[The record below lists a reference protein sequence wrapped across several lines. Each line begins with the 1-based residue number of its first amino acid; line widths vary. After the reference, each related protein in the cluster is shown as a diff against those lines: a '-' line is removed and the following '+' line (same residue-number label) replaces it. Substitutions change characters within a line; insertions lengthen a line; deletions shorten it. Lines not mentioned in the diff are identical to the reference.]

1 MRQIVRVG
9 VEPAFDELQPWTNAN
24 TNTNINTNTN
34 ANTYKKDPNNTKVR
48 DWVFL
53 LNIKDHKTQCLT
65 GTPVL
70 WRVMCKPPPLLCSN
84 LAQLQSNSGQTWRM
98 KYQCLNLN
106 HDKGNLAIFCWTE
119 KTQQLKKKNL
129 IEAVWT
135 SPQSGFNLKGFH
147 CKKYKKWYKIDA
159 LCAIFAIFKYSHF
172 DT

>member
-1 MRQIVRVG
+1 MCCKEKG
-9 VEPAFDELQPWTNAN
+9 GTDAFAECCWFCAQQFVCAQNIRGRKQK

-84 LAQLQSNSGQTWRM
+84 LAQLQSNSGQTW
-98 KYQCLNLN
+98 KNECFNLN
-106 HDKGNLAIFCWTE
+106 HDKGNLTIFCRTSKNTAIE
-119 KTQQLKKKNL
+119 KWVQ
-129 IEAVWT
+129 
-135 SPQSGFNLKGFH
+135 PQRGSR
-147 CKKYKKWYKIDA
+147 
-159 LCAIFAIFKYSHF
+159 
-172 DT
+172 